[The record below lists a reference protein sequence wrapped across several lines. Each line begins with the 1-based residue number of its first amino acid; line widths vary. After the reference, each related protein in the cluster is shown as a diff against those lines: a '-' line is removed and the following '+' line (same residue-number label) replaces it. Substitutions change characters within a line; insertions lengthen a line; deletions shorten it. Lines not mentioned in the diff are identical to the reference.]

1 MTLLQK
7 EQPLSG
13 SGVRPVKVTAS
24 GHGAVVEIE
33 GHDVSRQLAAYTISQ
48 RATEVPEV
56 VVWLAAHT
64 AGGTVFDGMARVVVG
79 ERPDPGPAAA
89 AFLDAIDAGQ
99 LEKASLARHDLMDGG
114 PHELTRVML
123 AQLKE
128 WALGQ
133 WQDANEPTTHEE

>member
-1 MTLLQK
+1 MTLMQS
-7 EQPLSG
+7 QQSI
-13 SGVRPVKVTAS
+13 SSSDVRPVKVTAS
-24 GHGAVVEIE
+24 GHRAVVEIE

-48 RATEVPEV
+48 RASEVPEV
-56 VVWLAAHT
+56 VVWLAAHA

-79 ERPDPGPAAA
+79 EPPDPGPAAA

-114 PHELTRVML
+114 PHELIRVML

-133 WQDANEPTTHEE
+133 WHDANEPSTHEE